1 MLEIAPNVAFWTVV
15 NFILLLI
22 VLRKFAWKPILTIIE
37 KREAK
42 IRDTLD
48 RADKAQE
55 EAEQKLQEYR
65 EMIEKGRKES
75 LEIIE
80 QGRQRAQKLHE
91 EIVNKAAG
99 ESQAILDKAK
109 NEIEIEREKA
119 LEEIKATVADIS
131 VSLASK
137 MLEKSISSEDHREL
151 INNAIKELD

>member
-1 MLEIAPNVAFWTVV
+1 MLEIAPNVAFWTIV

-22 VLRKFAWKPILTIIE
+22 VLKKFAWKPILAIIE
-37 KREAK
+37 KREMK

-55 EAEQKLQEYR
+55 EAEQKLQEYK

-80 QGRQRAQKLHE
+80 QGRQRAQKLHD

-99 ESQAILDKAK
+99 ESLAILNKAK
-109 NEIEIEREKA
+109 NEIELEREKA
-119 LEEIKATVADIS
+119 LKEIKATVADIS

-137 MLEKSISSEDHREL
+137 MLEKSISPEDHREL
-151 INNAIKELD
+151 INNAIKELG